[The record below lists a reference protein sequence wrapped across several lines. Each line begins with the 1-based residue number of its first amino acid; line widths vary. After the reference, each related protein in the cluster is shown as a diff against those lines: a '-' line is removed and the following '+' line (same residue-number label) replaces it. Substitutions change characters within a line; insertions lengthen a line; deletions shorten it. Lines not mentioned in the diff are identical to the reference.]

1 MGKQTMG
8 TPFHARPH
16 RTDTKTY
23 TLHTPQAPIVRN
35 RNYNRYGLDQYAT
48 GTNAVVAVI

>member
-1 MGKQTMG
+1 MG

-35 RNYNRYGLDQYAT
+35 RNYNRYGLDPL
-48 GTNAVVAVI
+48 GLGLGLRLGLGLG